1 MLNAFYAPDA
11 LHICAQDGE
20 GNKRIIRYI
29 REDHIDNFVDATRRK
44 LECLKER
51 ADRME
56 ANKEERHE
64 YSDN

>member
-1 MLNAFYAPDA
+1 MS
-11 LHICAQDGE
+11 I
-20 GNKRIIRYI
+20 YI

-51 ADRME
+51 ADRTE
-56 ANKEERHE
+56 VNKEERHE